1 MLYTACPLQYA
12 TCVRVRFGMH
22 NVYKLAHPHHGSARR
37 HKIFLYRGG
46 ETHGKYLYVCT
57 RVRLLYTHRAPQITR
72 SNIPVIGRSA
82 TIFIDFPTTTL
93 LSFRPRRVA
102 STRDPPRKK

>member
-46 ETHGKYLYVCT
+46 KPMENICVCVPVCDYYT
-57 RVRLLYTHRAPQITR
+57 RTVHR
-72 SNIPVIGRSA
+72 
-82 TIFIDFPTTTL
+82 
-93 LSFRPRRVA
+93 
-102 STRDPPRKK
+102 K